1 MNMDIADISNELVYR
16 TYLINKDR
24 IWEKLSDLSII
35 EYVALHRISEVG
47 QKEDRT
53 YFKDL
58 SDSMKITERRELRDR
73 GLILWSYEGDGSR
86 GTYIT
91 ITDAGQMLLEKN
103 EKLLRDYFVR
113 VIDRFGAVNVSEL
126 LRLMKQ
132 LEEIMET
139 EFSNGG

>member
-1 MNMDIADISNELVYR
+1 MR
-16 TYLINKDR
+16 
-24 IWEKLSDLSII
+24 
-35 EYVALHRISEVG
+35 
-47 QKEDRT
+47 
-53 YFKDL
+53 
-58 SDSMKITERRELRDR
+58 
-73 GLILWSYEGDGSR
+73 
-86 GTYIT
+86 
-91 ITDAGQMLLEKN
+91 LEKN

>member
-47 QKEDRT
+47 QKEART

-58 SDSMKITERRELRDR
+58 SDSMKITERQVSKLTGELSDR
-73 GLILWSYEGDGSR
+73 GLILWSY
-86 GTYIT
+86 
-91 ITDAGQMLLEKN
+91 
-103 EKLLRDYFVR
+103 
-113 VIDRFGAVNVSEL
+113 
-126 LRLMKQ
+126 
-132 LEEIMET
+132 
-139 EFSNGG
+139 

>member
-1 MNMDIADISNELVYR
+1 
-16 TYLINKDR
+16 
-24 IWEKLSDLSII
+24 
-35 EYVALHRISEVG
+35 
-47 QKEDRT
+47 
-53 YFKDL
+53 
-58 SDSMKITERRELRDR
+58 MKITERQVSKLTGELRDR

>member
-1 MNMDIADISNELVYR
+1 MNMNIADISNELVYR

-58 SDSMKITERRELRDR
+58 SDSMKITERQVSKLTGELRDR

-91 ITDAGQMLLEKN
+91 ITDAGQMLLGEGQAGF
-103 EKLLRDYFVR
+103 L
-113 VIDRFGAVNVSEL
+113 
-126 LRLMKQ
+126 
-132 LEEIMET
+132 
-139 EFSNGG
+139 

>member
-35 EYVALHRISEVG
+35 EYV
-47 QKEDRT
+47 
-53 YFKDL
+53 
-58 SDSMKITERRELRDR
+58 
-73 GLILWSYEGDGSR
+73 LWSYEGDGSR

-113 VIDRFGAVNVSEL
+113 VIDRFGAGNVSEL